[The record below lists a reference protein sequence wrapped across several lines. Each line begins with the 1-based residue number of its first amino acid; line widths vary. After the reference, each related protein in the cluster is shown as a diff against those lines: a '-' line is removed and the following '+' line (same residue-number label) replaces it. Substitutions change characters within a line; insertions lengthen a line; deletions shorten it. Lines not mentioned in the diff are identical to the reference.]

1 MFWQGGFT
9 FYSGVVVPLGQE
21 TFGPV
26 DQGFLTRQVTNY
38 LNLSGLIAIPIL
50 VWELC
55 VSRDPSRLRRRLR
68 WGLLILT
75 ATLLVALM
83 GLHIQM
89 DALLDSEN
97 MQLLDR
103 RLFRINHRIYLWVS
117 TVQWACCLSLT
128 LLAIWSW
135 RVEDGREVQTRASA

>member
-1 MFWQGGFT
+1 MHVWFRRCLVIIALMFWQGGFT

-50 VWELC
+50 GWEVCL
-55 VSRDPSRLRRRLR
+55 SRDPSRWRRRLR

-75 ATLLVALM
+75 ASLLVALIW
-83 GLHIQM
+83 LHVRM
-89 DALLDSEN
+89 DTLLDVEN

-103 RLFRINHRIYLWVS
+103 RLFRINHRIY
-117 TVQWACCLSLT
+117 
-128 LLAIWSW
+128 
-135 RVEDGREVQTRASA
+135 